1 MSCAIALQHFYGRKT
16 FELNNKNVLYKK
28 GTHERA
34 MNIFL
39 KLTIFLK
46 SHLVTDLS
54 VTNSRMVF
62 VHVYNLNGSGTDQ
75 KKMRLKIKLKC

>member
-39 KLTIFLK
+39 KLTILF
-46 SHLVTDLS
+46 
-54 VTNSRMVF
+54 N
-62 VHVYNLNGSGTDQ
+62 Y
-75 KKMRLKIKLKC
+75 I

>member
-34 MNIFL
+34 MNIFF
-39 KLTIFLK
+39 KLTIFFK
-46 SHLVTDLS
+46 SHLITDLS
-54 VTNSRMVF
+54 VKNSRVVF
-62 VHVYNLNGSGTDQ
+62 VYNLNGSGTDQ
-75 KKMRLKIKLKC
+75 KRMRLKIKLKC

>member
-39 KLTIFLK
+39 KLTIFFK
-46 SHLVTDLS
+46 ITS
-54 VTNSRMVF
+54 
-62 VHVYNLNGSGTDQ
+62 YNWFIGEEQQDG
-75 KKMRLKIKLKC
+75 ICI